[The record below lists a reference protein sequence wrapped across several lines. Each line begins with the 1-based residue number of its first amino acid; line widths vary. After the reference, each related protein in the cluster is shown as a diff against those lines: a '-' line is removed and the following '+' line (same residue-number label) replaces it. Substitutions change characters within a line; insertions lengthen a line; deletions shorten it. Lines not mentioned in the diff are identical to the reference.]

1 MAKSLGKPLMP
12 WQAHVVDVAMEV
24 RPDGTLQYDR
34 VVLTVPR
41 QSGKTTLILP
51 VFVHRSVAELPGGRL
66 DVGPQKQTVAYT
78 AQTRNDARKKWIK
91 EFIPLLERSPFRHH
105 FEKRLTNGSEGFD
118 WVNGSTFDLV
128 ATMEKSGHGDT
139 LDLGIIDEAFAQVD
153 DRLEQALE
161 PATMT
166 RTASQLWIVSTAGEN
181 AIKSPFLWAQVEAGR
196 RQCELGAES
205 RTAYFEWSVGD
216 DEDAD
221 DIEVIAA
228 RHPAVGHTITV
239 EDLQAKLNQALLKD
253 ELSGFRRAYC
263 NMWGADEALREPKMP
278 KDWWRA
284 TSSPT
289 VRKIEPGE
297 ITLVFDV
304 DIDSA
309 SASIGIGHGTVFE
322 SYVELVDHR
331 RDIGWLPARMVEL
344 VEKWDPIAVAC
355 NGAGP
360 AGAQVGAVQLALRE
374 AGLDT
379 EVHQFTSTE
388 YQQACGG
395 FFAAVR
401 EGSVERFDGQLPLD
415 VAGEDATDRPLGE
428 AWAWNRRSATVPI
441 SPLVVVTIARALLPT
456 EIPEQA
462 TEPGFLVL

>member
-24 RPDGTLQYDR
+24 RPDGTLHYDR

-181 AIKSPFLWAQVEAGR
+181 AIKSPFLWAQVESGR
-196 RQCELGAES
+196 RQCELGTGS

-216 DEDAD
+216 DEDAN
-221 DIEVIAA
+221 DIDVVAA

-239 EDLQAKLNQALLKD
+239 EDLQAKLDQALLRD

-263 NMWGADEALREPKMP
+263 NMWGAEEAMREPKLP
-278 KDWWRA
+278 QTEWADS
-284 TSSPT
+284 TSPT
-289 VRKIEPGE
+289 VRSINSGE
-297 ITLVFDV
+297 ITLVYDV
-304 DIDSA
+304 DIDA
-309 SASIGIGHGTVFE
+309 RTTSIGVGHGSISE
-322 SYVELVDHR
+322 PYVELIEHKAGV
-331 RDIGWLPARMVEL
+331 GWLPERIVEL
-344 VEKWDPIAVAC
+344 VKKWEPIALAC

-360 AGAQVGAVQLALRE
+360 AGAQVDAVQQALRD
-374 AGLDT
+374 ADLDI
-379 EVHQFTSTE
+379 EIQEFTATD
-388 YQQACGG
+388 YQRACGG
-395 FFAAVR
+395 FFADVS
-401 EGSVERFDGQLPLD
+401 EGRLSRFEGQGPLD
-415 VAGEDATDRPLGE
+415 AAGADATHRALGE
-428 AWAWNRRSATVPI
+428 SWAWDRRNATVPI
-441 SPLVVVTIARALLPT
+441 SPLVAVTIARALLPT

-462 TEPGFLVL
+462 TEPGFLVM